1 MTKPYAKKT
10 EIKNI
15 KGKCLQ
21 NFIFKVQLLFGLNMT
36 RQHFLYTMIFIKLQ
50 IHSAGGLGNV
60 FKVLY
65 FGAFDGFVCIELTKF
80 VSSYVG
86 HVRKKGLN

>member
-1 MTKPYAKKT
+1 
-10 EIKNI
+10 
-15 KGKCLQ
+15 
-21 NFIFKVQLLFGLNMT
+21 
-36 RQHFLYTMIFIKLQ
+36 MIFINLQ
-50 IHSAGGLGNV
+50 IHSAGGLGTV